1 MKIFSLTILVDL
13 SWVEEEE
20 EEEASVS
27 NLVFCFRGSST
38 RPHEIAYLK
47 VG

>member
-13 SWVEEEE
+13 SWVKEE

>member
-1 MKIFSLTILVDL
+1 MKIFSLSILVAF
-13 SWVEEEE
+13 SWVEK
-20 EEEASVS
+20 EEASGL